1 MEMESKYCNLR
12 SKTIFDFTRDENIL
26 KEVLSE
32 GTFWD
37 FKENPTE
44 AIEDS
49 KHFLPISNVNMLIEY
64 SKVISDRNLFIALKK
79 EYEDDLP
86 MLFDNRKGVLM
97 C

>member
-1 MEMESKYCNLR
+1 MECKYSNLR
-12 SKTIFDFTRDENIL
+12 SKTIFDFTRDESVL

-37 FKENPTE
+37 YKKNPTE
-44 AIEDS
+44 TIEDS
-49 KHFLPISNVNMLIEY
+49 KHFLPVSNVNMLIEY
-64 SKVISDRNLFIALKK
+64 SKVVSDSNLFISLKK